1 MGTIININEEKKE
14 ITIDLKS
21 SGETYGEH
29 IVIPIK
35 SFQEANKKSNIIVKK
50 AYSITYHA
58 VQGKTITQN
67 IALNLA
73 RLFDKNMKYV
83 GVSRATEYE
92 NIYILEN

>member
-1 MGTIININEEKKE
+1 M
-14 ITIDLKS
+14 
-21 SGETYGEH
+21 
-29 IVIPIK
+29 
-35 SFQEANKKSNIIVKK
+35 KK

>member
-1 MGTIININEEKKE
+1 MISQEMLEMIEQIYEKTLILVGDMGTIIAINKEKK
-14 ITIDLKS
+14 
-21 SGETYGEH
+21 
-29 IVIPIK
+29 IK
-35 SFQEANKKSNIIVKK
+35 YYSEK

-83 GVSRATEYE
+83 
-92 NIYILEN
+92 